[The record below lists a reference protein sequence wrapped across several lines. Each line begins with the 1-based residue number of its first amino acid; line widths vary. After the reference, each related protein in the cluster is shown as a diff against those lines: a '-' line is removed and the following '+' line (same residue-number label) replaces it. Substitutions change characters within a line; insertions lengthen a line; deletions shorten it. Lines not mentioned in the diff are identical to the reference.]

1 MALGGMRK
9 IFASKKRVLILGG
22 TLLVIAGV
30 VLSVGLFRQKAA
42 DSEYFFGTVERG
54 PLRNVVNATGT
65 VQAVVTVQVGSQVS
79 GQIQALYADFNS
91 VVKRGQL
98 LAKIDPRNF
107 EAQVENARATLLAAE
122 ARVRTVEADL
132 TTQMANLQSAKAN
145 LEAARV
151 ARDNMKLIFDRY
163 TELFRSGVAS
173 QNDYDTAKANYDGA
187 VARYNQA
194 AATVEQVQ
202 AQMNATRAQ
211 LEQAKAQVEQAKADL
226 NRALVNLEYTNI
238 YSPVDGVVV
247 SRNVDVG
254 QTVAASL
261 QAPTLFV
268 IANDLTKMQ
277 VNANID
283 EADIGKISDQVDV
296 RFSVDA
302 YPADTFT
309 GKIVEVRLNPQTV
322 QNVVTYSVIISV
334 DNSQLKLKPGMTA
347 NITIT
352 VDQRE
357 NALKVPNAAL
367 RYLPPGVTREKVFE
381 LIRQGQPEMASA
393 KGKPEEGKPPSA
405 PLTTEKRPAARS
417 TGPMPSAG
425 PALKSADVPAGL
437 SAAAAALV
445 KQLRDPNLLPEERR
459 ALFQKM
465 RELPEADRQKI
476 RESFLWSRPGGEA
489 SASPP
494 GSWARG
500 STDQSSERARSKSP
514 AGGKP
519 PSGTILAPG
528 QMWDP
533 AEKLRFPTPR
543 HQAVRPGIV
552 WVLNAQKKP
561 EPRRVMLGITDGVS
575 TEIVSGDLKEG
586 DKVIIGDTTQAVQ
599 TTPQPASRPPFGGP
613 FGGFGGPPRRPAGR

>member
-1 MALGGMRK
+1 MALGGIK
-9 IFASKKRVLILGG
+9 KLFASKKRVL
-22 TLLVIAGV
+22 VIVGALIVIVGV
-30 VLSVGLFRQKAA
+30 ALSVGLFRQKAA

-54 PLRNVVNATGT
+54 AIRNVVNATGT

-79 GQIQALYADFNS
+79 GQVQALYADFNS

-132 TTQMANLQSAKAN
+132 NTQMANLQSAKAN

-151 ARDNMKLIFDRY
+151 TRDNMKLIFDRY
-163 TELFRSGVAS
+163 TELHRSGVAS
-173 QNDYDTAKANYDGA
+173 QNDYDNAKANYDSA

-194 AATVEQVQ
+194 AAAVEQVH

-296 RFSVDA
+296 RFTVDA
-302 YPADTFT
+302 YPGDTFT

-357 NALKVPNAAL
+357 NVLKVPNAAL
-367 RYLPPGVTREKVFE
+367 RYLPPGMTREKVFE
-381 LIRQGQPEMASA
+381 LIRQAQPERAGGTSD
-393 KGKPEEGKPPSA
+393 GSEGQNTSPMPPSPQKPPSA
-405 PLTTEKRPAARS
+405 RQAAPRPS
-417 TGPMPSAG
+417 S
-425 PALKSADVPAGL
+425 SADVPAGL
-437 SAAAAALV
+437 SAEAAALL
-445 KQLRDPNLLPEERR
+445 KQLRDPNLSPEDRR

-476 RESFLWSRPGGEA
+476 RESFQWSRPGGSGPGQPGETGRRGRGPLSGDAA
-489 SASPP
+489 S
-494 GSWARG
+494 GV
-500 STDQSSERARSKSP
+500 
-514 AGGKP
+514 
-519 PSGTILAPG
+519 ILAPG
-528 QMWDP
+528 QMWNP

-543 HQAVRPGIV
+543 HQSVRPGIV

-599 TTPQPASRPPFGGP
+599 TTQQAGPRSPFGGP
-613 FGGFGGPPRRPAGR
+613 FGGFGPPRRPAGR

>member
-1 MALGGMRK
+1 MARGGITR
-9 IFASKKRVLILGG
+9 IFANKKRLLVILGA
-22 TLLVIAGV
+22 LIVIAGV
-30 VLSVGLFRQKAA
+30 ALSFGLFRQKAA

-54 PLRNVVNATGT
+54 SIRNVVNATGT

-107 EAQVENARATLLAAE
+107 EAQVENARATLLASE
-122 ARVRTVEADL
+122 ARVRAVEADL
-132 TTQMANLQSAKAN
+132 NTQMANLQSAKAN

-151 ARDNMKLIFDRY
+151 ARDNTKLIFDRY
-163 TELFRSGVAS
+163 AELYRSGVAS
-173 QNDYDTAKANYDGA
+173 QNDYDTAKANYDSA

-194 AATVEQVQ
+194 AAAVEQVQ

-238 YSPVDGVVV
+238 YSPVDGVVI

-283 EADIGKISDQVDV
+283 EADIGKISDRVDV
-296 RFSVDA
+296 RFTVDA
-302 YPADTFT
+302 YPGDTFT

-322 QNVVTYSVIISV
+322 QNVVTYSVIIGV

-357 NALKVPNAAL
+357 NVLKVPNAAL
-367 RYLPPGVTREKVFE
+367 RYLPPGVTRDKVFE
-381 LIRQGQPEMASA
+381 LMRQGQPEMAGDTS
-393 KGKPEEGKPPSA
+393 GRPEGPTASSPP
-405 PLTTEKRPAARS
+405 PLPEKRPSARS
-417 TGPMPSAG
+417 AAPRPGPPS
-425 PALKSADVPAGL
+425 DVPAGL
-437 SAAAAALV
+437 SAEAAALV
-445 KQLRDPNLLPEERR
+445 KQLRDPNLSPEDRR
-459 ALFQKM
+459 ALVQKM

-476 RESFLWSRPGGEA
+476 RESFQWSRPGG
-489 SASPP
+489 SGPGQP
-494 GSWARG
+494 GSWG
-500 STDQSSERARSKSP
+500 SRSQVAGESRSP
-514 AGGKP
+514 SAGTTT
-519 PSGTILAPG
+519 PSGSLLAPG
-528 QMWDP
+528 QLWNP

-543 HQAVRPGIV
+543 HQSVRPGIV
-552 WVLNAQKKP
+552 WVLNAEKKP

-575 TEIVSGDLKEG
+575 TEIVSGDVKEG
-586 DKVIIGDTTQAVQ
+586 DKVIIGDTTQA
-599 TTPQPASRPPFGGP
+599 TPATQQSGSRPPFGGP
-613 FGGFGGPPRRPAGR
+613 FGGFGPPRRPAGR